1 MTSVSTLRLND
12 IKLPLAHSAAE
23 LTAAVLTA
31 LSVAPGELQ
40 DVAVYKRSYDARK
53 KSDIQLIYSLDVRL
67 CDAARERVLAANAG
81 STKIM
86 PSPDTTYKFVARANA
101 DFPDAGQQRPLIIG
115 FGPCGILAA
124 LVLAQMV
131 PASGQQRGRARV
143 AFQPA

>member
-1 MTSVSTLRLND
+1 MTADTSLRLND

-81 STKIM
+81 ST
-86 PSPDTTYKFVARANA
+86 
-101 DFPDAGQQRPLIIG
+101 
-115 FGPCGILAA
+115 
-124 LVLAQMV
+124 
-131 PASGQQRGRARV
+131 V
-143 AFQPA
+143 AFTVDASSSWPTWNEEHLCS